1 MDDTD
6 RSGDPGAGTEV
17 AVGNPRAGRTGTLSR
32 GVAEALQAT
41 DESNGVDEVLR
52 ALGSAPATHP
62 TVAVVMKV
70 SNGRPMG
77 TKYTIR
83 GGLVEFEEVRA
94 STLFKGAERGVSIR
108 VSTNI

>member
-1 MDDTD
+1 MDDE
-6 RSGDPGAGTEV
+6 SGTEV
-17 AVGNPRAGRTGTLSR
+17 AVENPRAGRTGTLSR
-32 GVAEALQAT
+32 GVAEALQVT
-41 DESNGVDEVLR
+41 DEANGVDEVLR
-52 ALGSAPATHP
+52 ALGGAPAAHP

-70 SNGRPMG
+70 GNGRPMG